1 MSEERLVRELKELK
15 LEYSEVM
22 LYLIVKAHELF
33 VSGIYDDIKYM
44 YAALA
49 LLNNTYY
56 TIPEAF
62 KSKNN
67 SETFKEIKSQLQD
80 ELNELDKQ
88 CEELR
93 NELYNKYSKERGN
106 LLELAKRKDLEER
119 VEEEVTKFY
128 EDKYREILAFYFP
141 RLLNLIVNILHRNH
155 VLIRAREIPLY
166 KLD

>member
-1 MSEERLVRELKELK
+1 MSEEKLIRQLKEVK

-56 TIPEAF
+56 TIPDSF
-62 KSKNN
+62 KSKKDL
-67 SETFKEIKSQLQD
+67 EVF
-80 ELNELDKQ
+80 NELKEKLQVELDQLDKE

-93 NELYNKYSKERGN
+93 ESLYNDKIKQRGT
-106 LLELAKRKDLEER
+106 LMELAKKRDIAEQ
-119 VEEEVTKFY
+119 VEEEVDKY
-128 EDKYREILAFYFP
+128 YADKYRNILAFYFP
-141 RLLNLIVNILHRNH
+141 RLMNLIVNILHRNH
-155 VLIRAREIPLY
+155 VLIKAREIPIY
-166 KLD
+166 RLD